1 MGYISPRTVLLASFA
16 VLAIVAPAQDG
27 PHGPPWAN
35 IDVASSHPLHLG
47 NGILQVDFAKGP
59 LDLPVDTVLEHI
71 HKAGSAIVAYYGRFP
86 IARDRMLIVPVAGR
100 SGVFHGTTW
109 PHHGDYQAFTRIH
122 FGEHITAAD
131 LAEDWM
137 ATHEL
142 VHTAFPSLNDDQHW
156 MEEGQATYIEPVAR
170 VMTGE
175 LDAHQIWHD
184 MVHDM
189 PKGEPQEGDKG
200 IDHTP
205 TWGRTY
211 WGGALFC
218 LVADVQIRRETENRK
233 GLQDA
238 LRAVVAAGGTIEKDW
253 PLDQALDIGDRATGT
268 HVLTRMYAEWKDKP
282 VTVDL
287 PKLWEELGVR
297 SNPDG
302 SVEFVADAP
311 LANIREAITTSAHAK
326 NAAAPSGAH

>member
-1 MGYISPRTVLLASFA
+1 MGYLLPRSALLILFA
-16 VLAIVAPAQDG
+16 AFATAPAQDG
-27 PHGPPWAN
+27 PQGPPWAN
-35 IDVASSHPLHLG
+35 VDIASTHPIHLG

-59 LDLPVDTVLEHI
+59 LDLPLDTVLEHI
-71 HKAGSAIVAYYGRFP
+71 HKAGSAILAYYGRFP
-86 IARDRMLIVPVAGR
+86 IARDRMLIVPVTGR
-100 SGVFHGTTW
+100 SGIFNGTTW
-109 PHHGDYQAFTRIH
+109 PHHGEYQSFTRIH
-122 FGEHITAAD
+122 IGEHITAAD

-137 ATHEL
+137 TTHEL
-142 VHTAFPSLNDDQHW
+142 VHTAFPSMNDDQSW
-156 MEEGQATYIEPVAR
+156 VEEGQATYIEPVAR

-189 PKGEPQEGDKG
+189 PKGEPQQGDEG
-200 IDHTP
+200 IDHTH

-218 LVADVQIRRETENRK
+218 LVADVQIRRETANRK

-238 LRAVVAAGGTIEKDW
+238 LRAVVTAGGTIEKDW
-253 PLDQALDIGDRATGT
+253 PLGQALDIGDRATGT

-282 VTVDL
+282 VKVDL
-287 PKLWEELGVR
+287 AKLWEELGVR
-297 SNPDG
+297 ANPDG

-311 LANIREAITTSAHAK
+311 LANIREAITSPAETK
-326 NAAAPSGAH
+326 RAAAQSGTR